1 VLLSADAVAGQ
12 RPQHAG
18 GAWAA
23 WRARRG
29 LGALPCQLGEGPL
42 GAGPGDASRAAADE
56 VVMPGRDDA
65 LAAREVQ
72 PAETS
77 EAAERRR

>member
-1 VLLSADAVAGQ
+1 V
-12 RPQHAG
+12 
-18 GAWAA
+18 
-23 WRARRG
+23 
-29 LGALPCQLGEGPL
+29 ALPCQLGEGPL